1 MITVERSTMEM
12 VRTTQKPDPTVTV
25 MIVNWNRQDYIKAT
39 LQHLREYWHPGMEV
53 LVVDNASTDGT
64 PAMIAAE
71 FPEVRLIS
79 LPENVGQCKGL
90 NIGLEN
96 SNAGVVIS
104 LDNDAILV
112 PGSIK
117 TILEKF
123 EQYPKMAVLH
133 GKIIDFDNREHVWW
147 WEWYG
152 LKKAEFEEREFAT
165 PWKIAEGLCALQ
177 RDAVLVVGGFPDEYF
192 IMEAGRDLA
201 IKLVEAGYE
210 LRYVPTVAF
219 EHKSSAE
226 RETTDSFRLHSD
238 RRMYFKLRNE
248 LWTLWKYYPI
258 HHVIA
263 KTLMKMGMW
272 AVVMTK
278 QGSFHTYR
286 RAIWDAYRALPM
298 ILKKRKPVSRQTLK
312 TIEYS
317 RVRAL
322 KQLRGV
328 MEWYYVVKSRASETT
343 PK

>member
-1 MITVERSTMEM
+1 MITIERTMREKLDKIES
-12 VRTTQKPDPTVTV
+12 RYPTVTV
-25 MIVNWNRQDYIKAT
+25 MIVNWNRQEYIKAT
-39 LQHLREYWHPGMEV
+39 LQHLREHWHTGMEV

-64 PAMIAAE
+64 PEMIAGE
-71 FPEVRLIS
+71 FPEVRLIA
-79 LPENVGQCKGL
+79 LAENVGQCKGL

-96 SNAGVVIS
+96 SNAEIVIS

-112 PGSIK
+112 PGSME
-117 TILEKF
+117 TILAKF
-123 EQYPKMAVLH
+123 KQYPKMAVLH
-133 GKIIDFDNREHVWW
+133 GKIIDYDNREHVWW

-152 LKKAEFEEREFAT
+152 YKKAEFEEREFPT
-165 PWKIAEGLCALQ
+165 PWKIAEGLCALR
-177 RDAVLVVGGFPDEYF
+177 RDAVLEVGGFPEEYF

-210 LRYVPTVAF
+210 LTYVPSVAF

-226 RETTDSFRLHSD
+226 REKSDNFRLHSD

-263 KTLMKMGMW
+263 KSLMKMGMW
-272 AVVMTK
+272 AVVMAR

-286 RAIWDAYRALPM
+286 RAIVDAYKALPT
-298 ILKKRKPVSRQTLK
+298 ILRKRRPVSRRTLK

-317 RVRAL
+317 RVQAL

-328 MEWYYVVKSRASETT
+328 MEWYYVVKTRARGAAQ
-343 PK
+343 K